1 MAADYQLIKLTPLSL
16 SLSLSLFFFFFFF
29 VLVNLLINSFVF
41 RSVIDGALHS
51 RPQSHWLFN
60 LQVIEFSPIS

>member
-1 MAADYQLIKLTPLSL
+1 MAADYQLIKLTPPLSL
-16 SLSLSLFFFFFFF
+16 SLSLFFFFFF

-60 LQVIEFSPIS
+60 LQVIEFSPTS